1 MCCFGSALT
10 EEQIAVIADR
20 FEKVFILFDNEPEA
34 QEKAKKYGMQIA
46 SMGVEVEVVNAYED
60 FNKNDGGELTPDEV
74 EIIKNELGV

>member
-10 EEQIAVIADR
+10 EEQIAVIAGR
-20 FEKVFILFDNEPEA
+20 FGKVFILFDNEPEA
-34 QEKAKKYGMQIA
+34 QEKARKYGMQIA
-46 SMGVEVEVVNAYED
+46 SMGVDVEVVNAYED

>member
-1 MCCFGSALT
+1 M
-10 EEQIAVIADR
+10 
-20 FEKVFILFDNEPEA
+20 FEKEA

-74 EIIKNELGV
+74 EIIKKELGI